1 MFIREKHPDAPQEPV
16 RFKRYKYGFMGAR
29 LALPILTFVVGV
41 LMALVG
47 FAEMHTRG
55 IASDPTLFYIGLGL
69 TVFGVVAFLLGLWM
83 GKRGL

>member
-1 MFIREKHPDAPQEPV
+1 MFIREKHLDAPQEPA
-16 RFKRYKYGFMGAR
+16 RFKRYKYGFLGAR
-29 LALPILTFVVGV
+29 LALPILGFVAGI

-47 FAEMHTRG
+47 FAELHTRG

-69 TVFGVVAFLLGLWM
+69 TAFGIVMFFLGLWM